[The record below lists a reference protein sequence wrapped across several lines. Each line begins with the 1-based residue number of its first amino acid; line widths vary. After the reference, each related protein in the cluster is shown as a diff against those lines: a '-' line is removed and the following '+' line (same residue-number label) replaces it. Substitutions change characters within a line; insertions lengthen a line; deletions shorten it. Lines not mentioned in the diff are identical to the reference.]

1 MQKFFILCEPF
12 LSDLVKTLAHSGNYI
27 LVVRPKGAIQEI
39 KGKFIAT
46 VEIATKILDEFP
58 AGEVEYPWKTLSVLM
73 STVANSFHDNPA
85 RVAIKFCAFG
95 LLSQPL

>member
-1 MQKFFILCEPF
+1 
-12 LSDLVKTLAHSGNYI
+12 

-58 AGEVEYPWKTLSVLM
+58 AGEVEYPWKTHSVLM
-73 STVANSFHDNPA
+73 SSDVTLFKVIRPEFPENLSPYLETSSCLSF
-85 RVAIKFCAFG
+85 
-95 LLSQPL
+95 SQPLDICQILQIGKVSLGVFS

>member
-1 MQKFFILCEPF
+1 
-12 LSDLVKTLAHSGNYI
+12 

-58 AGEVEYPWKTLSVLM
+58 AGEVEYPWKTHSVLM
-73 STVANSFHDNPA
+73 SSDANSFYYSPA
-85 RVAIKFCAFG
+85 RVAIKFYAFG
-95 LLSQPL
+95 LFLWEFSPNVLNSPKMLNLINSIMN